1 MDATDLPPLQTVDLA
16 RLDTVAGAFRW
27 RSAIRD
33 AAIAGGEGAVS
44 GVVGGAL
51 WGGLATAGIGALPG
65 AAVGAL
71 AGGAGGVATGFL
83 SSALEQLW
91 P

>member
-1 MDATDLPPLQTVDLA
+1 MQPPDLA
-16 RLDTVAGAFRW
+16 SLETIDLAPLDAVAGAFRW
-27 RSAIRD
+27 RSAMRD
-33 AAIAGGEGAVS
+33 AVIGGGEGAVS
-44 GVVGGAL
+44 GAVGGAL

-65 AAVGAL
+65 ATVGAL

-83 SSALEQLW
+83 GNALEQLW

>member
-1 MDATDLPPLQTVDLA
+1 MHAVDPTTLETVDLA

-33 AAIAGGEGAVS
+33 AAIAGGEGAAS
-44 GVVGGAL
+44 GAVGGAL
-51 WGGLATAGIGALPG
+51 WGGLATAGIGAVPG

-83 SSALEQLW
+83 GNALDQLW
-91 P
+91 R